1 MTLNTERKKMYIS
14 RGRNNT
20 FEVIHLDA
28 YKMNCLLDYESG
40 MISTNLLIEIVAV
53 LILNHLLIQIMTI

>member
-14 RGRNNT
+14 GGRNNT

-28 YKMNCLLDYESG
+28 YTMNCMLNYESG

-53 LILNHLLIQIMTI
+53 LILNLYIIY